1 MTLSI
6 IIPTKNRPEEL
17 FLLIKSIINQIK
29 LPNQVIIVDQ
39 SSKENIKSKRIINLV
54 KNNKVLIEYIKNDKI
69 SGLVEAKAFL

>member
-29 LPNQVIIVDQ
+29 LPNQVIIVYQ

-54 KNNKVLIEYIKNDKI
+54 KTIK
-69 SGLVEAKAFL
+69 F

>member
-39 SSKENIKSKRIINLV
+39 SSKENIKVRGL
-54 KNNKVLIEYIKNDKI
+54 LI
-69 SGLVEAKAFL
+69 S